1 MARPTTWWPSA
12 YGRNSRAGWWPKSP
26 RACSRCCA
34 HAARS
39 SGCCPRWSACGA
51 CPRAPST
58 TPRSTPARTCCW
70 CWTWP
75 RGCKP
80 RWPCALPAWRMT
92 WARAARPPTCCRA
105 ISAMRRAAPNCSNTW
120 PSGCACPQTAAQ
132 PPTRWRA
139 SMATSIAAT
148 RCLPQR
154 WCACWSAAMRC
165 ACHSALPT
173 SCWPANAMRAGG
185 GAIRAQ
191 QRHCRAGRRPGPG
204 RPAGRGAD
212 PPGAGGSGGA
222 VARQP
227 MTPPPPLPL
236 PLSLSLSTPT
246 STTPPS
252 RERRGA
258 CPMPQLPPLT
268 SSHALFLDFDG
279 TLAEL
284 APRPDAVTVAA
295 GLIATLSALHIHL
308 GGALA
313 IVTGGPQ
320 SPLAPP
326 CRPAIAP
333 PGLASVVR
341 AAREL
346 AVQHDGLLLEH
357 KNAGLVLHYRQA
369 PHPERLCHDTLARAI
384 QAAQDL
390 ELQPGKCVL
399 EVKPR
404 GVHKGR
410 AITDFM
416 AWPPFAGRMPVFA
429 GDDLADEAGF
439 AAVQTLGGWG
449 IKMGAGTSLA
459 QHRRMTPAALR
470 GWLSAARSHWERAI

>member
-1 MARPTTWWPSA
+1 
-12 YGRNSRAGWWPKSP
+12 
-26 RACSRCCA
+26 
-34 HAARS
+34 
-39 SGCCPRWSACGA
+39 
-51 CPRAPST
+51 
-58 TPRSTPARTCCW
+58 
-70 CWTWP
+70 
-75 RGCKP
+75 
-80 RWPCALPAWRMT
+80 MT
-92 WARAARPPTCCRA
+92 
-105 ISAMRRAAPNCSNTW
+105 
-120 PSGCACPQTAAQ
+120 
-132 PPTRWRA
+132 
-139 SMATSIAAT
+139 
-148 RCLPQR
+148 
-154 WCACWSAAMRC
+154 
-165 ACHSALPT
+165 
-173 SCWPANAMRAGG
+173 
-185 GAIRAQ
+185 
-191 QRHCRAGRRPGPG
+191 
-204 RPAGRGAD
+204 
-212 PPGAGGSGGA
+212 
-222 VARQP
+222 
-227 MTPPPPLPL
+227 PPLPL
-236 PLSLSLSTPT
+236 PLSLSTPTPTPTPT
-246 STTPPS
+246 STSTSTSTPPPG
-252 RERRGA
+252 RQRPGA

-295 GLIATLSALHIHL
+295 GLIATLSALHTHL

-313 IVTGGPQ
+313 IVTGRPEADIDHFLAPLRL
-320 SPLAPP
+320 PLASEHGAQYRLAHR
-326 CRPAIAP
+326 CQPAIAP

-369 PHPERLCHDTLARAI
+369 PHLERLCHDTLARAI

-390 ELQPGKCVL
+390 ELQPGKCML

-439 AAVQTLGGWG
+439 AAVQALGGWG
-449 IKMGAGTSLA
+449 IKMGAGTSIA
-459 QHRRMTPAALR
+459 QHRCMTPAALR